1 MSSPAGLRLEGVFAP
16 VTTPFDEE
24 GQIVESAFVRNLQRY
39 GQTGLAGVLVAGT
52 TGEGVHLD
60 ASERHLLLEL
70 AAQAAG
76 RLQLL
81 AGLPGQSVVQSVRE
95 LRAWEQ
101 FPLRAVLAAVPSY
114 YRPRMT
120 ENAVET
126 YYRMLADESPFP
138 ILLYNIPRLTGIE
151 LGARLVSRLAR
162 HPRIA
167 GIKESSGNLGL
178 VQRLLEDTAGHDFAV
193 LSGSAETFGAAVDLG
208 VRGGILAAACM
219 VPDLAVAVL
228 CSAGDPAGSA
238 DLRRRLFELASAVV
252 AEGGVAGI
260 KAAMDETGFEGM
272 YTRLPLGQ
280 LLPEERERIH
290 RVLSA
295 QSRTLRP
302 A

>member
-1 MSSPAGLRLEGVFAP
+1 M
-16 VTTPFDEE
+16 TTPFDE
-24 GQIVESAFVRNLQRY
+24 GGRIVESAFVRNLERY
-39 GQTGLAGVLVAGT
+39 GKTGLTGVLVAGT

-60 ASERHLLLEL
+60 ASERCRLLEC

-76 RLQLL
+76 HLQIL

-95 LRAWEQ
+95 LREWEKL
-101 FPLRAVLAAVPSY
+101 PVRAVLAAVPNY

-126 YYRMLADESPFP
+126 YYRALADESPFP
-138 ILLYNIPRLTGIE
+138 VLLYNIPRLSGIE
-151 LGARLVSRLAR
+151 MGARLVTRLAR

-178 VQRLLEDTAGHDFAV
+178 VQRLLEDTSGDDFVV

-208 VRGGILAAACM
+208 VRGGILAAACV

-228 CSAGDPAGSA
+228 HSAGDPEGSA
-238 DLRRRLFELASAVV
+238 DLRRRLFEVASAVV
-252 AEGGVAGI
+252 SEGGVAGI
-260 KAAMDETGFEGM
+260 KAAMDETGFEGLC
-272 YTRLPLGQ
+272 TRLPLGP
-280 LLPEERERIH
+280 LRPEERERIRH
-290 RVLSA
+290 VLAA
-295 QSRTLRP
+295 QSRVLRP